1 MESVGAFEKTRTM
14 NKNSEK
20 IDVGRQKAKLTTP
33 ERSSF
38 WKAAIIVAALSLG
51 VSLAYQ
57 AFKNTSEQK
66 TRPDSRIA
74 TQDLS
79 AERSTVTDSDSNAKS
94 SPGSNASAKAFPSGN
109 PRSLSRHETHDQPV
123 VAVASSTDAA
133 QKLIANLSSIDLSRG
148 QLSAEQVKELNQN
161 IKKIASQGVAAIPAI
176 KEFLERN
183 QDLNFSEFS
192 GGNPTDYPSLR
203 LGLIDALQKIG
214 GPEAIEVGIQTL
226 QTTADPLEVGMLVR
240 NLEKQAPEQYRELE
254 LKAAREAFSMAA
266 NLQSDGRNLNPL
278 FEVFQKYCDD
288 SVVPDLEKA
297 VLKKD
302 AWKYQAAMALSELP
316 NGIGLPAL
324 IKLAQNPE
332 VNAQDSGDLALR
344 ALAQVATKYP
354 EARTALLEQARA
366 NQIPAIA
373 WPAVAS
379 ALAGTYVFAYGHK
392 VFGLPENLPILT
404 DPQVPDRL
412 AVIDEL
418 LAANPSPEAL
428 AALQQQRV
436 ALASRLQR

>member
-1 MESVGAFEKTRTM
+1 MQGVDQS
-14 NKNSEK
+14 
-20 IDVGRQKAKLTTP
+20 
-33 ERSSF
+33 
-38 WKAAIIVAALSLG
+38 VAA
-51 VSLAYQ
+51 VA
-57 AFKNTSEQK
+57 N
-66 TRPDSRIA
+66 
-74 TQDLS
+74 
-79 AERSTVTDSDSNAKS
+79 S
-94 SPGSNASAKAFPSGN
+94 SV
-109 PRSLSRHETHDQPV
+109 E
-123 VAVASSTDAA
+123 A
-133 QKLIANLSSIDLSRG
+133 QKLIASLATFDLNRG
-148 QLSAEQVKELNQN
+148 PLSAEQVKELNQN

-176 KEFLERN
+176 KEFLEKN
-183 QDLNFSEFS
+183 QDLNFSEIS

-203 LGLIDALQKIG
+203 MGLIDALQKIG

-226 QTTADPLEVGMLVR
+226 QTTADPLEVAMLVR
-240 NLEKQAPEQYRELE
+240 NLEKQAPEQYREME
-254 LKAAREAFSMAA
+254 LKAARESFSMAA

-278 FEVFQKYCDD
+278 FEVFQKYGDD

-316 NGIGLPAL
+316 NGVGLPAL
-324 IKLAQNPE
+324 IKLAQNPD

-354 EARTALLEQARA
+354 EARAALLEQARA

-379 ALAGTYVFAYGHK
+379 ALAGTYVFAYGHT

-404 DPQVPDRL
+404 NPQVPERL

-428 AALQQQRV
+428 AALEQQRV

>member
-1 MESVGAFEKTRTM
+1 
-14 NKNSEK
+14 
-20 IDVGRQKAKLTTP
+20 
-33 ERSSF
+33 
-38 WKAAIIVAALSLG
+38 
-51 VSLAYQ
+51 
-57 AFKNTSEQK
+57 
-66 TRPDSRIA
+66 
-74 TQDLS
+74 
-79 AERSTVTDSDSNAKS
+79 
-94 SPGSNASAKAFPSGN
+94 
-109 PRSLSRHETHDQPV
+109 
-123 VAVASSTDAA
+123 
-133 QKLIANLSSIDLSRG
+133 
-148 QLSAEQVKELNQN
+148 
-161 IKKIASQGVAAIPAI
+161 
-176 KEFLERN
+176 
-183 QDLNFSEFS
+183 
-192 GGNPTDYPSLR
+192 
-203 LGLIDALQKIG
+203 
-214 GPEAIEVGIQTL
+214 
-226 QTTADPLEVGMLVR
+226 MLVR

-278 FEVFQKYCDD
+278 FEVFQKYGDD

-316 NGIGLPAL
+316 DGIGLPAL

-354 EARTALLEQARA
+354 EARAALLEQARA
-366 NQIPAIA
+366 NQIPAVA

-404 DPQVPDRL
+404 DPQVPERL

>member
-1 MESVGAFEKTRTM
+1 M

-20 IDVGRQKAKLTTP
+20 NGFGPQKAKLTAP
-33 ERSSF
+33 EKSSF
-38 WKAAIIVAALSLG
+38 WKAAIIIAALSLG
-51 VSLAYQ
+51 VGLAYQ

-66 TRPDSRIA
+66 TRPDSMIA
-74 TQDLS
+74 TQGQYLS
-79 AERSTVTDSDSNAKS
+79 AERSPVTESDSNPKS
-94 SPGSNASAKAFPSGN
+94 SPNSNASAKAFPNRN
-109 PRSLSRHETHDQPV
+109 PRSPSGRETHDQPV

-133 QKLIANLSSIDLSRG
+133 QKLIANLSSIDFSRG
-148 QLSAEQVKELNQN
+148 PLSSEQVSELNQN

-192 GGNPTDYPSLR
+192 GGIPTDYPSLR

-278 FEVFQKYCDD
+278 FEVFQKYGDD

-404 DPQVPDRL
+404 DPQVPERL

>member
-1 MESVGAFEKTRTM
+1 M

-20 IDVGRQKAKLTTP
+20 IGVGPQKSKLTAP
-33 ERSSF
+33 EKSSF

-51 VSLAYQ
+51 VGLAYQ
-57 AFKNTSEQK
+57 AFKKTSEQK

-74 TQDLS
+74 TLGQDFS
-79 AERSTVTDSDSNAKS
+79 AERSPVTESDSNAKS
-94 SPGSNASAKAFPSGN
+94 SPGSNASAKAFPNRN
-109 PRSLSRHETHDQPV
+109 PRSPSGRETHDQPIV
-123 VAVASSTDAA
+123 GVASSTEAA
-133 QKLIANLSSIDLSRG
+133 QKLIANLSSINLSRG
-148 QLSAEQVKELNQN
+148 PLSSEQVKELNQN

-183 QDLNFSEFS
+183 QDLNFSELS

-278 FEVFQKYCDD
+278 FEVFQKYGDD

-316 NGIGLPAL
+316 DGIGLPAL

-373 WPAVAS
+373 WPAIAS

-404 DPQVPDRL
+404 DPQVPERL